1 MAIEK
6 WQNFGSVRDF
16 DDLFNRFLGT
26 RSQVA
31 RSTEP
36 EAWSIPLDVV
46 QEGESLVVTAS
57 VPGTSKDKIDVSVDD
72 NVLTIKAETAGSV
85 DTDTAKSSDG
95 YLLRERRAGSYY
107 RALRLPETVDYE
119 NAESTFANGVLT
131 IKLPKLE
138 SKKARKLEI
147 SAV

>member
-6 WQNFGSVRDF
+6 WQSFGNIRDF
-16 DDLFNRFLGT
+16 DDLFNRFTGT
-26 RSQVA
+26 RAA
-31 RSTEP
+31 RNTEP

-46 QEGESLVVTAS
+46 QDGDSLVVTAS
-57 VPGTSKDKIDVSVDD
+57 VPGTAKDSIDVSVDD
-72 NVLTIKAETAGSV
+72 NVLTIKAQSV
-85 DTDTAKSSDG
+85 SSTKADEAADKSNG
-95 YLLRERRAGSYY
+95 YLLRERRTGYYY

-119 NAESTFANGVLT
+119 NAESTFTDGVLT

>member
-6 WQNFGSVRDF
+6 WQPLGSVRDF
-16 DDLFNRFLGT
+16 DDLFTRFLGT
-26 RSQVA
+26 RPGIT
-31 RSTEP
+31 RGTES

-46 QEGESLVVTAS
+46 QEGDNLVVTAS
-57 VPGTSKDKIDVSVDD
+57 VPGSSKDEIDVSVDD
-72 NVLTIKAETAGSV
+72 NVLTIKAKTATSSEK
-85 DTDTAKSSDG
+85 DTNG
-95 YLLRERRAGSYY
+95 YLLRERRTGSYY

-119 NAESTFANGVLT
+119 NAESTFKDGVLT
-131 IKLPKLE
+131 ITLPKLE

>member
-6 WQNFGSVRDF
+6 WHPFGTIRDF
-16 DDLFNRFLGT
+16 DDLFNRFIGT
-26 RSQVA
+26 RSAVA
-31 RSTEP
+31 RNSDP
-36 EAWSIPLDVV
+36 GAWSIPLDVV
-46 QEGESLVVTAS
+46 QDGDNLIVTAS
-57 VPGTSKDKIDVSVDD
+57 IPGTTKDEIDASVDD
-72 NVLTIKAETAGSV
+72 NVLTIRAESTSTSEK
-85 DTDTAKSSDG
+85 DTNG

-119 NAESTFANGVLT
+119 NAETTFKDGVLT

-147 SAV
+147 SSV